1 MQSTASVS
9 GLLVASAADTNVYYF
24 VNREMTWQEARDYCA
39 PSASTQ
45 FDQLVELYG
54 QEQVETAM
62 VEAAASVGYQ
72 GGAWIGLKKELQE
85 WTWVDGEPLSFDN
98 WDQRSDYGEGTCALM
113 IQTGT
118 WTAAPCSLSENVIC
132 EGGASEA
139 TVRVTSQQQHR
150 RMMGRTFK

>member
-9 GLLVASAADTNVYYF
+9 GLLVPSAADTNVYYF

-54 QEQVETAM
+54 QEKVETAM
-62 VEAAASVGYQ
+62 MKAAASVGYR
-72 GGAWIGLKKELQE
+72 GDAWIGLKKELQE
-85 WTWVDGEPLSFDN
+85 WTWVDGEPLDFDN
-98 WDQRSDYGEGTCALM
+98 WDQHSDDGEGACAQM
-113 IQTGT
+113 IQAGT
-118 WTAAPCSLSENVIC
+118 WRAAQCSLSVNVIC
-132 EGGASEA
+132 ETGASAA

>member
-9 GLLVASAADTNVYYF
+9 GLLVPSAADTNVYYF
-24 VNREMTWQEARDYCA
+24 INRDMTWQEARDYCA
-39 PSASTQ
+39 PSATTE

-62 VEAAASVGYQ
+62 VEAAASVGYR
-72 GGAWIGLKKELQE
+72 GDAWIGLKKERQE
-85 WTWVDGEPLSFDN
+85 WTWVDGEPLGFDN
-98 WDQRSDYGEGTCALM
+98 WDQHSDDGDGTCALM
-113 IQTGT
+113 IQAGT
-118 WTAAPCSLSENVIC
+118 WTAAPCSRSEDVIC
-132 EGGASEA
+132 ETGASAA

>member
-9 GLLVASAADTNVYYF
+9 GLLVPSAADTNVYYF
-24 VNREMTWQEARDYCA
+24 VDREMTWQEARDYCA
-39 PSASTQ
+39 PSAGTQ
-45 FDQLVELYG
+45 FDQLVEIYS

-72 GGAWIGLKKELQE
+72 GDAWIGLKKELQE
-85 WTWVDGEPLSFDN
+85 WTWVDGEPLDLDN
-98 WDQRSDYGEGTCALM
+98 WDQRSHYDEGACALM

-132 EGGASEA
+132 ERGASAA
-139 TVRVTSQQQHR
+139 TVRVTGQQQHC
-150 RMMGRTFK
+150 RMMGRTFE